1 MAVSRSREV
10 AAILHLS
17 TFILPTNQPISQMA
31 DTLPAQ
37 PATDAAAEPT
47 QAANISRD
55 GAKIADM
62 EYYDLLG
69 VRGDATGQ

>member
-1 MAVSRSREV
+1 
-10 AAILHLS
+10 
-17 TFILPTNQPISQMA
+17 MA

-37 PATDAAAEPT
+37 PAAADAAAEPT